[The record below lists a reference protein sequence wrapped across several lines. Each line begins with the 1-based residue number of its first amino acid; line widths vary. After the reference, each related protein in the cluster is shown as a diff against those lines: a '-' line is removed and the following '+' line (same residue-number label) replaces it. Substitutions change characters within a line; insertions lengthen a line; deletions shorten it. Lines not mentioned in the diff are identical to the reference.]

1 MLGGDAVRVELRRTR
16 LSLFYLV
23 GYLVPAGVLLM
34 MAPRFTLDLLGS
46 NAHYGSVVPRA
57 LGITLFVLGVLIL
70 QIVRHRVH
78 ELYTTTLAVRVFIV
92 AGLVGIYLDS
102 DDPVW
107 LVLAGVVALGF
118 VFTGSSYLLDRRDS
132 RRAAADHSA
141 LPAA

>member
-1 MLGGDAVRVELRRTR
+1 MELRRTR
-16 LSLFYLV
+16 LSLYYLV
-23 GYLVPAGVLLM
+23 GYLVPAGVSLIV
-34 MAPRFTLDLLGS
+34 APRFTLDILGS
-46 NAHYGSVVPRA
+46 NGDYGSVTPRA

-78 ELYTTTLAVRVFIV
+78 ELYTTTLAIRVFIV

-107 LVLAGVVALGF
+107 LALSGVVALGF

-132 RRAAADHSA
+132 RRSAADHST
-141 LPAA
+141 LPPA